1 LLDVVPKKKEKIKC
15 QRRKARKTNTKDTQE
30 NPRESASKK
39 PVIRELL
46 HGDWLDG
53 SGSACPPFHPF
64 QYKNCTVKN
73 QNILISFLIKIV
85 LQ

>member
-39 PVIRELL
+39 AITRELL

-53 SGSACPPFHPF
+53 LGSAYPPFHPF
-64 QYKNCTVKN
+64 Q
-73 QNILISFLIKIV
+73 
-85 LQ
+85 